1 MADIYDMGKRR
12 RERARLRAERR
23 GARGETLMLRDGD
36 LAIAELA
43 AEFPLDVLE
52 PLTSVN
58 LDIALLIDEAMTM
71 SAAQDQATQ
80 VASLDTISKILAA
93 NPDLFKDLIGAIK
106 EMTSRL
112 LGEEGYVAFIGTRPS
127 PWDVVDMAKGLLS
140 WYGVSLGE
148 SSPPSESSNGGA
160 ISQPTSSTTT
170 DSTPLESG
178 ETQETQAS

>member
-1 MADIYDMGKRR
+1 
-12 RERARLRAERR
+12 
-23 GARGETLMLRDGD
+23 MLRDGE

-43 AEFPLDVLE
+43 AEFPMDILE

-58 LDIALLIDEAMTM
+58 LDIALLLDEAMNL
-71 SAAQDQATQ
+71 SAAQDQAAQ

-93 NPDLFKDLIGAIK
+93 NPDLFKDLISAIK
-106 EMTSRL
+106 EMASRL
-112 LGEEGYVAFIGTRPS
+112 LGEEGYAAFASTRPS
-127 PWDVVDMAKGLLS
+127 LWDVVDLGKGLLS

-148 SSPPSESSNGGA
+148 SSPPSESSNGGE

-170 DSTPLESG
+170 DSTSLESG